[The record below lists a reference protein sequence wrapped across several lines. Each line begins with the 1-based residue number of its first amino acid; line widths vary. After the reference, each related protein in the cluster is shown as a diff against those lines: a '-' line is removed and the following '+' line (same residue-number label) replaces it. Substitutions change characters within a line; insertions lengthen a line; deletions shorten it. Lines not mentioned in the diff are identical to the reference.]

1 MFWLQNIGDL
11 NEIWDVNDALH
22 SNLQACTLHIQ
33 TCTMISKAQYL
44 AFSWNKV
51 FPIPT
56 RGLFSCEILFYD
68 TYTVGKFSMRGALW
82 PTEMWRH
89 CKIFCQKVTW
99 RTLVIFACTGI
110 PNILWRWLANY
121 YVGWVGLAIIVIGIW
136 YQATSQFTL
145 PQNRYSVT
153 AKQPSGVQWYAQES
167 TLNDY
172 GAPHVCTCHV
182 LQSGLT
188 GNTTGSI
195 ENLFEKKTLLKR
207 LESLQFQ

>member
-68 TYTVGKFSMRGALW
+68 TCTVGKFSMRGALW

-121 YVGWVGLAIIVIGIW
+121 YVGWVGLAIIVIGICEG
-136 YQATSQFTL
+136 TRLHHSSHSHRIGILSQPNS
-145 PQNRYSVT
+145 PQVC
-153 AKQPSGVQWYAQES
+153 SGMPRNPPWTIMAH
-167 TLNDY
+167 LMC
-172 GAPHVCTCHV
+172 AHAMFC
-182 LQSGLT
+182 
-188 GNTTGSI
+188 
-195 ENLFEKKTLLKR
+195 
-207 LESLQFQ
+207 SLA